1 MSLTR
6 ILSAGLLA
14 GLLLAAMP
22 LPAKAQPETKPAAAP
37 ADANIPPSA
46 IAELEQTFRPKQQPT
61 SREEAIAM
69 QAAQMLEVI
78 KFGEGLEAKYPKSPN
93 LYEVQRRMLVAADF
107 IVRYQP
113 KADAKAQRQDISKRI
128 LASSAPAEAK
138 VTPDY
143 FVTLDK
149 LAPASGEIAKDA
161 QQQIQAFADR
171 YAKTDAAA
179 LSLVRASQLAQ
190 KAKLNA
196 LEAKLLDKLEKD
208 YSQDPQIQSYLKQIG
223 RGTKYV
229 GKKFQADLT
238 LTDGK
243 KLSLPDDLLG
253 KVVVIDFW
261 ATWCGPCI
269 KSLPHMKTVY
279 KQYKDKGVAF
289 VGVSLD
295 KPDQKQHLIDF
306 VKKNEMPWPQSYSG
320 KFWQD
325 PTARQYG
332 VEGIPSMWVI
342 GKDGKVF
349 SDNARADLE
358 GTLDKALA
366 EKAPATK

>member
-6 ILSAGLLA
+6 LLPAGLLA
-14 GLLLAAMP
+14 GLLLAALP
-22 LPAKAQPETKPAAAP
+22 LPAKAQPDTRPAAAP
-37 ADANIPPSA
+37 ADANVPRSV
-46 IAELEQTFRPKQQPT
+46 IAELEQTFQPKQQPT
-61 SREEAIAM
+61 SREEAVAM
-69 QAAQMLEVI
+69 QAEQMAEVM
-78 KFGEGLEAKYPKSPN
+78 KFGQSLEAKYPKAPN
-93 LYEVQRRMLVAADF
+93 LYEVQTRMLIAADF
-107 IVRYQP
+107 IVRYKP
-113 KADAKAQRQDISKRI
+113 DAGAKAQRQEISGRI
-128 LASSAPAEAK
+128 LASGAPAQAK

-143 FVTLDK
+143 FVTIEK
-149 LAPASGEIAKDA
+149 LAPAGGEVAKDA

-179 LSLVRASQLAQ
+179 VALVRASQLAQ
-190 KAKLNA
+190 KAKLSA
-196 LEAKLLDKLEKD
+196 LETELLDKLEKD
-208 YSQDPQIQSYLKQIG
+208 YSQDPQANMYLRHMG
-223 RGTKYV
+223 RHP
-229 GKKFQADLT
+229 KFVAELT

-269 KSLPHMKTVY
+269 GELPHMKKVY
-279 KQYKDKGVAF
+279 AQYKDKGVAF

-306 VKKNEMPWPQSYSG
+306 VKKNEMAWPQSYSG
-320 KFWQD
+320 KYWED

-332 VEGIPSMWVI
+332 VKGIPSIWVI
-342 GKDGKVF
+342 GKDGKVV
-349 SDNARADLE
+349 SDNAREDLE

-366 EKAPATK
+366 EKAGSR